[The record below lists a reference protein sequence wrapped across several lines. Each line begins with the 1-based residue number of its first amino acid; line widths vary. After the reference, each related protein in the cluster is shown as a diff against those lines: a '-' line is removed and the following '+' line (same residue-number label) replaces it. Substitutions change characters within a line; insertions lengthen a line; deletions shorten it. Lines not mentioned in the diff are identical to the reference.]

1 MGGKEKELIMKEE
14 ILFLEI
20 AKAEIQTI
28 IDYRRML
35 DDSDGERDADPIV
48 DEIMGDE
55 FNHALIALL
64 TAARLMSIQIPSDGI
79 KDSGDGIELETLTET
94 EETEQET
101 QN

>member
-1 MGGKEKELIMKEE
+1 MKEE

-20 AKAEIQTI
+20 AKAELQTI
-28 IDYRRML
+28 IDYRKML
-35 DDSDGERDADPIV
+35 EETDGEQETNPIV

-79 KDSGDGIELETLTET
+79 KDAGDGIELETLTE
-94 EETEQET
+94 ETEQET

>member
-1 MGGKEKELIMKEE
+1 MNMKEE

-20 AKAEIQTI
+20 AKAELQTL

-35 DDSDGERDADPIV
+35 DDTDGEREADPIV

-79 KDSGDGIELETLTET
+79 KDAGDGIELETLTE
-94 EETEQET
+94 ETQQET
-101 QN
+101 TK